1 MVDNIKEKNNELYP
15 EPVTLKAT
23 EKIIEQMNNAI
34 CRIYNKNKNGNGF
47 FLKIPFRNNILLPVL
62 ITNYHIIDNEYILNK
77 KNISIYLNNHKK
89 ITTLKLDNN
98 RKIYTNEK
106 NDITIIEIKEKE
118 DKLNNKYLELDDNII
133 NHLKLNSN
141 EELYCLNNIYSNE
154 SIYML
159 NYPEDNN
166 ITVSYGKILYL
177 NNTKLFYQCNINKN
191 SFGSPILL
199 ANNQKLIGIFNS
211 NSTKYKYNKG
221 DLLIYSLI
229 EFSKNINKSLLINKE
244 SDLINNYII
253 GIFDIKED
261 NQSIRIISSY
271 EQYCREY
278 KFDKYEKEYENEK
291 EIKDYCEI
299 KINDELIPFSYF
311 HTFNKKGIYKIKYT
325 FLLNITKIDY
335 MFYGCSSLAHLDLSN
350 FNTNIVTN
358 MSYIFR
364 GCSSLTSINVSN
376 INTNNVTDMSCMF
389 SWCSSLITLNLSNF
403 NTDNVTNMS
412 WMFSGYSSL
421 ISIDLSN
428 FNTNNVKDMSCIFYG
443 CVKLTKNNII
453 TNNKKILEKK

>member
-133 NHLKLNSN
+133 NYLKLNRN
-141 EELYCLNNIYSNE
+141 EELYYLNNIYSNE

-166 ITVSYGKILYL
+166 ITVSYGKILHL
-177 NNTKLFYQCNINKN
+177 NNTKLFYQCNINQN
-191 SFGSPILL
+191 SFGSPTLL
-199 ANNQKLIGIFNS
+199 ANN
-211 NSTKYKYNKG
+211 
-221 DLLIYSLI
+221 
-229 EFSKNINKSLLINKE
+229 
-244 SDLINNYII
+244 
-253 GIFDIKED
+253 
-261 NQSIRIISSY
+261 
-271 EQYCREY
+271 
-278 KFDKYEKEYENEK
+278 
-291 EIKDYCEI
+291 
-299 KINDELIPFSYF
+299 
-311 HTFNKKGIYKIKYT
+311 
-325 FLLNITKIDY
+325 
-335 MFYGCSSLAHLDLSN
+335 
-350 FNTNIVTN
+350 
-358 MSYIFR
+358 
-364 GCSSLTSINVSN
+364 
-376 INTNNVTDMSCMF
+376 
-389 SWCSSLITLNLSNF
+389 
-403 NTDNVTNMS
+403 
-412 WMFSGYSSL
+412 
-421 ISIDLSN
+421 
-428 FNTNNVKDMSCIFYG
+428 
-443 CVKLTKNNII
+443 
-453 TNNKKILEKK
+453 